1 MKPLV
6 SILIPCYNAE
16 KFLGETLNSAL
27 SQTWPN
33 TETILVDDGST
44 DGSLAIAK
52 AFESHNVK
60 IISQNNLGGSA
71 ARNQALRISQGDFI
85 QYLDADDLLAPEK
98 IELQMQCLQQEQ
110 IEYVA
115 AGEWAR
121 FYKTPSE
128 AQFISQPPWA
138 DMEFLD
144 WLVCIWDGNWMMH
157 PAAWL
162 IPREISNRAGY
173 WNESLSLDDD
183 GEYFCRVVLAS
194 QGIKF
199 CNGAKSY
206 YRSGLTGT
214 VSGLTSIQAWR
225 SALDSINLCTVAML
239 GREDSFRTRQACASR
254 YQRFIY
260 ATYPSVSDL
269 RQEAERRVNELGGS
283 TVEPEGGRLFKGVSK
298 LLGWK
303 NARLLQLYRKTISS
317 AIKKAKLLS

>member
-52 AFESHNVK
+52 TFESCNVK
-60 IISQNNLGGSA
+60 VISQVNQGGSA
-71 ARNQALRISQGDFI
+71 ARNQALKISQGDFI
-85 QYLDADDLLAPEK
+85 QYLDADDLLAPNK
-98 IELQMQCLQQEQ
+98 IELQIKCLGQEQ
-110 IEYVA
+110 IGYIA

-121 FYKTPSE
+121 FYKISSE

-138 DMEFLD
+138 DMEPID
-144 WLVCIWDGNWMMH
+144 WLICTWSGNWMMH

-162 IPREISNRAGY
+162 VPRQIADRAGY

-183 GEYFCRVVLAS
+183 GEYFCRIVLAS
-194 QGIKF
+194 QGVKF
-199 CNGAKSY
+199 CQGARSY

-214 VSGLTSIQAWR
+214 VSGLKSDRAWQ
-225 SALDSINLCTVAML
+225 SALDSLNLCTEAIL
-239 GREDSFRTRQACASR
+239 RQEDSLRSRQACASR
-254 YQRFIY
+254 YKRFIY
-260 ATYPSVSDL
+260 AVYPNVTDL
-269 RQEAERRVNELGGS
+269 IREADNNIDELGGS
-283 TVEPEGGRLFKGVSK
+283 TVKPDGGWLFQVLSK
-298 LLGWK
+298 LLGWR
-303 NARLLQLYRKTISS
+303 NARLLQLYRSS
-317 AIKKAKLLS
+317 FASLK

>member
-6 SILIPCYNAE
+6 SILIPCFNAE
-16 KFLGETLNSAL
+16 KWLGETIKSAL
-27 SQTWPN
+27 SQTWQN
-33 TETILVDDGST
+33 IEIILVDDGST
-44 DGSLAIAK
+44 DDSLSIAK

-60 IISQNNLGGSA
+60 VISQKNQGGSA
-71 ARNQALRISQGDFI
+71 ARNQALKISQGDFI

-98 IELQMQCLQQEQ
+98 IELQMQCLEQEQ
-110 IEYVA
+110 IEYLA

-121 FYKTPSE
+121 FYNTPSE
-128 AQFISQPPWA
+128 ARFISQPPWV
-138 DMEFLD
+138 DMKPLD
-144 WLVCIWDGNWMMH
+144 WLVCTWGGNWMMH

-199 CNGAKSY
+199 CNGAKTY

-214 VSGLTSIQAWR
+214 VSSLTSDQAWR
-225 SALDSINLCTVAML
+225 SALDSINFCTASIL
-239 GREDSFRTRQACASR
+239 NKEQSFRTRQACASR

-260 ATYPSVSDL
+260 SAYPNVSNL
-269 RQEAERRVNELGGS
+269 IQEAEHHINELGGS
-283 TVEPEGGRLFKGVSK
+283 TIQPEGGWLFQTAAK

-303 NARLLQLYRKTISS
+303 NARLLQLYRKNIFLAITKTESS
-317 AIKKAKLLS
+317 S